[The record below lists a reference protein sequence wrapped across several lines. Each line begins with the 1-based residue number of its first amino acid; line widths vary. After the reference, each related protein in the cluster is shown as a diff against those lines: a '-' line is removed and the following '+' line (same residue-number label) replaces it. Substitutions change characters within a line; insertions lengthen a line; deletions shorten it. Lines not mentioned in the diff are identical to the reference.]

1 MLQHSINLDL
11 VCTSVKCYVFM
22 VCVNVCVGEVK
33 GQDVRYIS
41 FMGTFY
47 VGARSPVVGLTNF
60 SWRFM
65 LVHCICYLT
74 RALRHWPDIPKQS
87 LRLCLAEGRPIEDVF
102 NRLLLQSALYP
113 VVAVFFQTFFERM
126 GFGRRGGVKGHH
138 TLEYQGSKVP

>member
-1 MLQHSINLDL
+1 
-11 VCTSVKCYVFM
+11 M

-74 RALRHWPDIPKQS
+74 SITS
-87 LRLCLAEGRPIEDVF
+87 LARYSKTISKTL
-102 NRLLLQSALYP
+102 
-113 VVAVFFQTFFERM
+113 
-126 GFGRRGGVKGHH
+126 FGRGKADRRCF
-138 TLEYQGSKVP
+138 

>member
-1 MLQHSINLDL
+1 
-11 VCTSVKCYVFM
+11 M

-41 FMGTFY
+41 FMETFY

-74 RALRHWPDIPKQS
+74 RALRHWPDPKTIS
-87 LRLCLAEGRPIEDVF
+87 KTLFDRSRAD
-102 NRLLLQSALYP
+102 
-113 VVAVFFQTFFERM
+113 
-126 GFGRRGGVKGHH
+126 RRCF
-138 TLEYQGSKVP
+138 